1 MIPYKGL
8 KLRMVRVHMKN
19 ILILVSAALMITG
32 GAAVAQEFSTSPRV
46 APQPEPPRPLVE
58 QNSNS
63 SWFKKF
69 QAAKNKA
76 QLLNPAA
83 PKQYGSGEQVV
94 ATDPRDPK
102 EKPRFLKLL
111 SFTF

>member
-1 MIPYKGL
+1 MQTLIGAYMK
-8 KLRMVRVHMKN
+8 KLL
-19 ILILVSAALMITG
+19 ILISAALMLSG
-32 GAAVAQEFSTSPRV
+32 GAAFAQEFSTTPRV

-58 QNSNS
+58 QNSSS
-63 SWFKKF
+63 SWYKKF
-69 QAAKNKA
+69 QAARNKA

-83 PKQYGSGEQVV
+83 PRQYGSGEQVV

-102 EKPRFLKLL
+102 EKQRFLKLL

>member
-1 MIPYKGL
+1 MK
-8 KLRMVRVHMKN
+8 KLL
-19 ILILVSAALMITG
+19 ILISAALSISG
-32 GAAVAQEFSTSPRV
+32 GAVFAQEFSASPRV

-58 QNSNS
+58 QNSSS

-69 QAAKNKA
+69 QAAHNKA

-83 PKQYGSGEQVV
+83 PRQYGSGEQVV
-94 ATDPRDPK
+94 VADPRDPK
-102 EKPRFLKLL
+102 ERPKFLKLL

>member
-1 MIPYKGL
+1 MQTLIGAYMK
-8 KLRMVRVHMKN
+8 KLL
-19 ILILVSAALMITG
+19 ILISAALMLSG
-32 GAAVAQEFSTSPRV
+32 GAAFAQEFSTTPRV

-58 QNSNS
+58 QNSSS
-63 SWFKKF
+63 SWYKKF
-69 QAAKNKA
+69 QAARNKA

-83 PKQYGSGEQVV
+83 PRQYGSGEQVV